1 MWLFCF
7 IAPDALTHRLT
18 VSPAAVITKLLS
30 QNCHHNSVIT
40 AVSSQHLS
48 SQHCR
53 HRTLVT
59 ELSSRLSSQ
68 NCHHSTVSSQNSRH
82 RALITGLSSQN
93 GCLKY
98 STTRPET
105 PFRLKCILNSLV
117 KSWAR
122 QVQHVQLSA
131 TGQGANIRLLYK
143 GSQGLKLGHRAAFK
157 AAFENQPGVMLP
169 RQKTSSQH
177 VNCYALTA
185 CLL

>member
-1 MWLFCF
+1 MSSQQCHHN
-7 IAPDALTHRLT
+7 TCHHST
-18 VSPAAVITKLLS
+18 VATELS
-30 QNCHHNSVIT
+30 SRNCHHDSHHRTVIT
-40 AVSSQHLS
+40 ALS
-48 SQHCR
+48 H

-59 ELSSRLSSQ
+59 ELSSQSS
-68 NCHHSTVSSQNSRH
+68 HHSTV
-82 RALITGLSSQN
+82 ITGLSSQN